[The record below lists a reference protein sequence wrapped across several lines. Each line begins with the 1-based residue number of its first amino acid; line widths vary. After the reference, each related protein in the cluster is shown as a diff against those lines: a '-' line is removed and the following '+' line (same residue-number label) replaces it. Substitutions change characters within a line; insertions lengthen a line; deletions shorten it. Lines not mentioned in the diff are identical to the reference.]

1 MAEHFEII
9 GSPEYADTAILAHVP
24 HSSKAMP
31 GMLRWTVNL
40 DDGELAEELLRV
52 TDHFTD
58 DLFDSL
64 TYVGGVMFVNRL
76 SRLVIDPERF
86 RNDEDEVMSKQ
97 GAGAVYLSTSNGG
110 KLRDA
115 DFDREELLTSYF
127 DPYAEA
133 ISGATSVL
141 LERFEH
147 CLIIDCHSFPS
158 VPLSWELDQDRNRPE
173 ICIGTDE
180 FHTPSELVGTL
191 MNHMK
196 SNGVEAEV
204 NRPFRG
210 TYVPGDYYKTDPRV
224 QSLMIEVRRD
234 IYMDELTGK
243 PTPAFPA
250 VKDFITAMLEFAGV
264 WALST
269 VR

>member
-1 MAEHFEII
+1 MAEHFELI

-24 HSSKAMP
+24 HSSTAMP

-40 DDGELAEELLRV
+40 DDDELAKELLRV

-58 DLFDSL
+58 DIFDSL

-76 SRLVIDPERF
+76 TRLVIDPERF

-97 GAGAVYLSTSNGG
+97 GAGAVYVSSSTGG
-110 KLRDA
+110 RLRDD
-115 DFDREELLTSYF
+115 DFDREKLLVSYF

-133 ISGATSVL
+133 MSRATSVI
-141 LERFEH
+141 LERFDQ
-147 CLIIDCHSFPS
+147 CLIVDCHSFPS
-158 VPLSWELDQDRNRPE
+158 VPLSWELDQNRNRPE

-180 FHTPSELVGTL
+180 FHTPYALVDTL
-191 MNHMK
+191 MNHME

-204 NRPFRG
+204 DRPFKG
-210 TYVPGDYYKTDPRV
+210 TYVPLDYYNKDPRV

-234 IYMDELTGK
+234 LYMDELTGQ
-243 PTPAFPA
+243 PTRAFPA
-250 VKDFITAMLEFAGV
+250 VKDFITALLEFAGV

-269 VR
+269 VK